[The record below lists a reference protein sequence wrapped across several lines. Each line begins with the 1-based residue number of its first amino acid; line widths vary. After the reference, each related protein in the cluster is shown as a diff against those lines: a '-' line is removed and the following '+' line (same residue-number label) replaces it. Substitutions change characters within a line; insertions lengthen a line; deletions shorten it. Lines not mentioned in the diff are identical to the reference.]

1 MTKKNASHQKDVLKP
16 SKHVA
21 ADPNLCETGP
31 PTLRCHPPPIWRGR
45 AFRQRSPATN
55 HVTSGM
61 QQFQKTCKERA
72 ILLRAGCVCQQEER
86 HWLAAA
92 AHTWH
97 QAKIPS
103 ELAKIH
109 VSGPQILNKD
119 GPRIVAGKWAQNL
132 AHTPGCCFKFREGP
146 VFGHEIVAKK
156 WDQNPDRV
164 FEQNTNSEPRTWTWT
179 GPPVQCEALR

>member
-1 MTKKNASHQKDVLKP
+1 
-16 SKHVA
+16 
-21 ADPNLCETGP
+21 
-31 PTLRCHPPPIWRGR
+31 
-45 AFRQRSPATN
+45 
-55 HVTSGM
+55 M

-86 HWLAAA
+86 HWLAAV

-109 VSGPQILNKD
+109 VSGPQILNKN

-146 VFGHEIVAKK
+146 VFGHEIVANK
-156 WDQNPDRV
+156 WAQNPDRV
-164 FEQNTNSEPRTWTWT
+164 F
-179 GPPVQCEALR
+179 